1 MKFVNI
7 NDIEEFVISKFII
20 ESYKLKNNEI
30 QSKQHLSDF
39 MNDISKSMYSLS
51 LDNSTKII
59 NFSVMKIPDETF
71 VFVVNDD
78 ETEHNT
84 IDEYMSKIG
93 YDFTKL
99 TKFNMNEAFQSG
111 NVPKTFLIK
120 GRNYY
125 KF

>member
-99 TKFNMNEAFQSG
+99 TKFNMNEAFQNG

-120 GRNYY
+120 ERNYY

>member
-71 VFVVNDD
+71 IFVVNDD

-84 IDEYMSKIG
+84 IDEYMSKID

-99 TKFNMNEAFQSG
+99 TKFNMNEAFQNG
-111 NVPKTFLIK
+111 NVPQTFLIK
-120 GRNYY
+120 ERNYY